1 MEYISPFVLLPSEN
15 IQMLDL
21 SNNKLHIMQEKHT
34 KDFEKLFRAQRKLH
48 YLNLSYNSLSQI
60 PRETFLNNIMLKV
73 LDISNNNIKSLDFSM
88 SQLVSIEK
96 VIASHNMIHTIDH
109 HIRMELEL
117 VLRSTP
123 NYGVDGNDSF
133 HLYLEGNQF
142 QCTCDET
149 GMTFIEW
156 LHSVEIIDEK
166 ETLTCSLEKNLV
178 DIRGTGL
185 LETKHFCRME
195 TIKRIAL
202 ISTPIV
208 FTTVMLGIIFAVFI
222 RRHRKRKLRIRT
234 VINQIEA
241 GTFSLPHLVF
251 LSHCNE
257 DSDLVMNK
265 IYPELCKHLSK
276 MTRSNK
282 PLVCLGD
289 KHFRPGYP
297 LRDEVMRCIEESSVF
312 LAIIS
317 RNFCKRM
324 WCNLE
329 IGEAY
334 DQKKPIIMLMVEYVE
349 KELMENFLQKI
360 FNRYAHATWKP
371 DDKGG
376 HIEPE
381 WKLFC
386 KSIIQL
392 AGKSTATAHLVDTPA
407 EIIVDKMPF

>member
-1 MEYISPFVLLPSEN
+1 MEYISPSVLLPSEN
-15 IQMLDL
+15 IQILDL
-21 SNNKLHIMQEKHT
+21 SNNKLNIMQEKYT
-34 KDFEKLFRAQRKLH
+34 KDFEKLFRAQTKLH
-48 YLNLSYNSLSQI
+48 YLNLSYNSLSHI
-60 PRETFLNNIMLKV
+60 PRETFLNNKMLKV
-73 LDISNNNIKSLDFSM
+73 LDISYNNIKSLDFSM

-96 VIASHNMIHTIDH
+96 VIATHNKIHTIDH
-109 HIRMELEL
+109 YIRMELEL
-117 VLRSTP
+117 FLHRTSS
-123 NYGVDGNDSF
+123 YAVDGNDAF
-133 HLYLEGNQF
+133 YLYLEGNPF

-149 GMTFIEW
+149 DVTFIEW
-156 LHSVEIIDEK
+156 LHSVEVIDEN

-178 DIRGTGL
+178 DVRGTGL
-185 LETKHFCRME
+185 AETKHFCRME
-195 TIKRIAL
+195 IIKKVAW

-208 FTTVMLGIIFAVFI
+208 FTTVMLGIIFAVLFK
-222 RRHRKRKLRIRT
+222 RHRKRKLRIRK
-234 VINQIEA
+234 IISQIET

-265 IYPELCKHLSK
+265 IYPELCDHLSK

-317 RNFCKRM
+317 RNFCRRI

-349 KELMENFLQKI
+349 KELMDDFLQKI

-392 AGKSTATAHLVDTPA
+392 AGKSTATAHPVDTPA
-407 EIIVDKMPF
+407 EIIV